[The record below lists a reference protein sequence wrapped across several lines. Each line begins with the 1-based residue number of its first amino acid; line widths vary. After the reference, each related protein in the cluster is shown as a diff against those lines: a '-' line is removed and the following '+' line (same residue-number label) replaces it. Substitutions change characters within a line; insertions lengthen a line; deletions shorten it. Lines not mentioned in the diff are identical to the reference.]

1 MKKIAEKNAMKIFKL
16 IDDQVNRL
24 TNFGS
29 LTNSRFDKLV
39 LPFIKFPE
47 FPCLTR
53 PNKLNKHSKLNERV
67 CPSYCF

>member
-1 MKKIAEKNAMKIFKL
+1 MFKL

-47 FPCLTR
+47 LPCLTR
-53 PNKLNKHSKLNERV
+53 PNKLNKHSK
-67 CPSYCF
+67 